1 MLLLLLLS
9 MKCSWNRQRYPT
21 DRHLNILGWPR
32 IEFERKLL
40 KFRMISVTVEVEVLG
55 LDEVIEDIRENLR
68 LKSLRQHMKNLISA
82 FFQR

>member
-1 MLLLLLLS
+1 MFMEQTEIS
-9 MKCSWNRQRYPT
+9 DRQTSEY
-21 DRHLNILGWPR
+21 ILGWPR